1 MNRRV
6 ETLGEREK
14 EIICCVAKGMSNK
27 EIADALCLSVHTVAT
42 HRKNI
47 SAKLEI
53 HSTAGLAIFAILHKL
68 VDIKDLNPYANR
80 T

>member
-1 MNRRV
+1 
-6 ETLGEREK
+6 
-14 EIICCVAKGMSNK
+14 MSNK
-27 EIADALCLSVHTVAT
+27 EIAEALCLSVHTVAT

-68 VDIKDLNPYANR
+68 VDLKDLNPHSSK
-80 T
+80 